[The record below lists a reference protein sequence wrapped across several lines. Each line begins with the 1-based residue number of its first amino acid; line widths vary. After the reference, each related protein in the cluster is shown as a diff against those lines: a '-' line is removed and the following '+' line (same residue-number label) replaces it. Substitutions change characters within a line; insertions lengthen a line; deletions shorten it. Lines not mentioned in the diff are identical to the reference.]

1 VQRDNLLKQSSTR
14 IGFAPQKT
22 NIPVA
27 DGFGDNDFVD
37 EERCRTP
44 GHPLTA
50 RVSFPN
56 GLQACFLQRNS
67 HPPPIGVHRERPP
80 PLDSTPHE
88 LINKNNYC
96 SLMSKESE
104 KVWCAVSGDVR
115 PSLMVSFLS
124 ACGCDALQHYNTL
137 ATEEV
142 SKAEICST

>member
-1 VQRDNLLKQSSTR
+1 M
-14 IGFAPQKT
+14 
-22 NIPVA
+22 
-27 DGFGDNDFVD
+27 
-37 EERCRTP
+37 
-44 GHPLTA
+44 
-50 RVSFPN
+50 RVY
-56 GLQACFLQRNS
+56 L
-67 HPPPIGVHRERPP
+67 I
-80 PLDSTPHE
+80 
-88 LINKNNYC
+88 INKYNYCSCC